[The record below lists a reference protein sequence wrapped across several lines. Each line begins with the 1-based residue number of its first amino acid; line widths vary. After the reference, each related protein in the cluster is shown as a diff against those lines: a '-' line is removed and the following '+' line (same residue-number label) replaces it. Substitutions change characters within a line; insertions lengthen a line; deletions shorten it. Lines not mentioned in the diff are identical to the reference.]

1 MRYNDLKKIVHQHSN
16 KSQAIFLQRF
26 FKTAPGQYA
35 EGDILAGIKV
45 PVQRMIAKQFTDLS
59 LDETQKAMQS
69 KIHEE
74 RLIALFI
81 LISKFKKADD
91 IERAKIIDLYL
102 NNRKHVNNW
111 DLVDLSAPK
120 LLGVWLVDKDRAIL
134 FKFAKSKNLWEK
146 WISILSTFKFIQCG
160 EFECTLKIAKILLN
174 DEHDLIH
181 KAVGWM
187 LREIGKRD
195 LRVEEDFLREYYQK
209 MPRTMLRYAIEKFP
223 EPKRKAYLK
232 GKINSSFLNEINR

>member
-1 MRYNDLKKIVHQHSN
+1 MKYTDLKSKVQQHAN

-26 FKTAPGQYA
+26 FKTGPGQYA

-45 PVQRMIAKQFTDLS
+45 PVQRIIAKQFADLS
-59 LDETQKAMQS
+59 LDETKKALRS

-81 LISKFKKADD
+81 LVDKFKKSGEL
-91 IERAKIIDLYL
+91 EREKIIEIYL
-102 NNRKHVNNW
+102 NNRKHINNW

-120 LLGVWLVDKDRAIL
+120 LLGEWLLNKDREIL
-134 FKFAKSKNLWEK
+134 FKLANSKNLWDRR
-146 WISILSTFKFIQCG
+146 ISMLSTFKFIQCG
-160 EFECTLKIAKILLN
+160 DFVTTLGVAKILLH

-187 LREIGKRD
+187 LREIGKKD
-195 LRVEEDFLREYYQK
+195 LQSEENFLEVHYQN

-223 EPKRKAYLK
+223 EPRRKAYLQ
-232 GKINSSFLNEINR
+232 GKVKSSHLLF

>member
-1 MRYNDLKKIVHQHSN
+1 MRYSDLKKIVRRHSN

-45 PVQRMIAKQFTDLS
+45 PVQRMIAKQFYDLP
-59 LDETQKAMQS
+59 LTETIKTMQS

-81 LISKFKKADD
+81 LISKFKKTEEAERKKIVD
-91 IERAKIIDLYL
+91 IYL
-102 NNRKHVNNW
+102 KNRKYVNNW

-120 LLGVWLVDKDRAIL
+120 LLGEWFLDKDREIL
-134 FKFAKSKNLWEK
+134 FKLASSKNLWDRR
-146 WISILSTFKFIQCG
+146 ISILSTFKFIQSG
-160 EFECTLKIAKILLN
+160 EFVTTLRLAKILLN
-174 DEHDLIH
+174 DKHDLIH

-187 LREIGKRD
+187 LREIGKKD
-195 LRVEEDFLREYYQK
+195 LQSEEDFLEVHYQK

-223 EPKRKAYLK
+223 EPKRKAYLL
-232 GKINSSFLNEINR
+232 GKVKSSPLLF

>member
-1 MRYNDLKKIVHQHSN
+1 MRYIDLKCTVQQHSN

-45 PVQRMIAKQFTDLS
+45 PVQRIIAKQFVDLPLS
-59 LDETQKAMQS
+59 ETKKALQS

-81 LISKFKKADD
+81 LVIKFKKASES
-91 IERAKIIDLYL
+91 EREKIIEMYL

-120 LLGVWLVDKDRAIL
+120 LLGEWLLNKDREIL
-134 FKFAKSKNLWEK
+134 FKLADSKNLWDRR
-146 WISILSTFKFIQCG
+146 ISILSTFKFIQCG
-160 EFECTLKIAKILLN
+160 EFVTTLRIAKILLQ
-174 DEHDLIH
+174 DKHDLIH

-187 LREIGKRD
+187 LREIGKKD
-195 LRVEEDFLREYYQK
+195 LRSEEKFLEVNYHN

-223 EPKRKAYLK
+223 EPKRKAYLL
-232 GKINSSFLNEINR
+232 GKVKPSQLLF

>member
-1 MRYNDLKKIVHQHSN
+1 MRYSDLKKIVRRHSN

-45 PVQRMIAKQFTDLS
+45 PVQRMIAKQFYDLP
-59 LDETQKAMQS
+59 LAETIKAMQS

-81 LISKFKKADD
+81 LISKFKKTEEAERKKIVD
-91 IERAKIIDLYL
+91 IYL
-102 NNRKHVNNW
+102 KNRKYVNNW

-120 LLGVWLVDKDRAIL
+120 LLGEWLLDKDREIL
-134 FKFAKSKNLWEK
+134 FKLASSKNLWDRR
-146 WISILSTFKFIQCG
+146 ISVLSTFRFIQCG
-160 EFECTLKIAKILLN
+160 EFAATLRLAKILLN
-174 DEHDLIH
+174 DKHDLIH

-187 LREIGKRD
+187 LREVGKKD
-195 LRVEEDFLREYYQK
+195 LQSEEDFLEVHYQK

-223 EPKRKAYLK
+223 EPKRKAYLL
-232 GKINSSFLNEINR
+232 GKVKSSPLLF

>member
-1 MRYNDLKKIVHQHSN
+1 MKYVELKKIVCYHSN
-16 KSQAIFLQRF
+16 KSQAIILRRF

-35 EGDILAGIKV
+35 EGDIFSGIKV
-45 PVQRMIAKQFTDLS
+45 PVQRMIAKQFNDVS
-59 LDETQKAMQS
+59 LNETQKALKS
-69 KIHEE
+69 EIHEE

-81 LISKFKKADD
+81 LISKFKKTEEAERKKIVD
-91 IERAKIIDLYL
+91 IYL
-102 NNRKHVNNW
+102 KNRKHVNNW

-120 LLGVWLVDKDRAIL
+120 LLGEWLFDKDKEIL
-134 FKFAKSKNLWEK
+134 FKLAKSKILWDRR
-146 WISILSTFKFIQCG
+146 ISILSTFKFIQCG
-160 EFECTLKIAKILLN
+160 EFVTTLRLAKILLN

-195 LRVEEDFLREYYQK
+195 LQFEEDFLKEHYHI

-223 EPKRKAYLK
+223 EPKRKAYLQ
-232 GKINSSFLNEINR
+232 GNINSSFS

>member
-1 MRYNDLKKIVHQHSN
+1 MKYVELKKIVRYHSN
-16 KSQAIFLQRF
+16 KSHAIILQRF

-35 EGDILAGIKV
+35 EGDIFSGIKV
-45 PVQRMIAKQFTDLS
+45 PVQRMIAKQFNDVS
-59 LDETQKAMQS
+59 LNETQKALKS
-69 KIHEE
+69 EIHEE

-81 LISKFKKADD
+81 LISKFKKTEEAERKKIVD
-91 IERAKIIDLYL
+91 IYL
-102 NNRKHVNNW
+102 KNRKHVNNW

-120 LLGVWLVDKDRAIL
+120 LLGEWLFDKDKEIL
-134 FKFAKSKNLWEK
+134 FKLAKSKILWDRR
-146 WISILSTFKFIQCG
+146 ISILSTFKFIQCG
-160 EFECTLKIAKILLN
+160 EFVTTLRLAKILLN

-195 LRVEEDFLREYYQK
+195 LQFEEDFLKEHYHI

-223 EPKRKAYLK
+223 EPKRKAYLQ
-232 GKINSSFLNEINR
+232 GNINSSFS